1 MPRDIMWRYL
11 VGISCGD
18 ILWRYLHS
26 SIHHVEISTLFY
38 ISCRDI
44 LWRYLH
50 SFIYHVEI
58 STLYHVEISTLLWV
72 CLFLSHVRDIFCSMW
87 RYPHCCGYV
96 SFSHTPLKRLTL
108 VLVYDMCMTM
118 CMTCVWH
125 VYDLCT
131 TMFMTHLFNMCMT
144 VFMTSVWHVYDIC
157 TTCVRLWLWHTS

>member
-1 MPRDIMWRYL
+1 MWRYLVEISCGDIYILLYIMSRYLHSSIYHVEISCGDIYTLLYIMWRYL
-11 VGISCGD
+11 V
-18 ILWRYLHS
+18 
-26 SIHHVEISTLFY
+26 EISTFFY
-38 ISCRDI
+38 LSCGDI

-118 CMTCVWH
+118 CMTCV
-125 VYDLCT
+125 
-131 TMFMTHLFNMCMT
+131 
-144 VFMTSVWHVYDIC
+144 
-157 TTCVRLWLWHTS
+157 